1 MNKKETRPHL
11 FEVLQRQ
18 VGDGIRVRLSLLK
31 VLLKHR
37 LPHVGVGS
45 VHLGRDR
52 GFGQAGGHSADAATF
67 ASMRID
73 DLAKQ
78 TRIC

>member
-18 VGDGIRVRLSLLK
+18 VGDGIRVGLSLLE
-31 VLLKHR
+31 VLLKYR
-37 LPHVGVGS
+37 LPHVGVS
-45 VHLGRDR
+45 DVHLGRNR
-52 GFGQAGGHSADAATF
+52 GFGKAGGYSADAATF

-73 DLAKQ
+73 DLAQ
-78 TRIC
+78 